1 MPRGARLDRPGTL
14 HHVIVRGIERRNIV
28 DDDLDRGN
36 WVARLGRVADE
47 TQTVIY
53 AWALMGNHA
62 HMLLRSGTGGVALFM
77 RRVLTG
83 HAVAYNR
90 RHRRHGHLFQ
100 NRYKSIICEEDA
112 YFTELVRYIHLNPL
126 RAGLVASLTQLD
138 RYPWCGHAVVLG
150 QRDHLWQDC
159 DYVLKWFGK
168 KVGPAKRAYRMFVEK
183 GIPQGQ
189 RPELVGGGLIRSLGG
204 WSAVKSIRRSGAEEK
219 GDARILG
226 SSEFVNQVIDEAD
239 RQVKHQLAG
248 EYLIGTAR
256 NIIRSSCKEHHVSTE
271 VLRNGSRRQAVSNL
285 RKHLALKLVNELGLS
300 LAETGRQLG
309 LTTSGVAQ
317 ILRRN
322 R

>member
-1 MPRGARLDRPGTL
+1 MPRGAGLDRPGTL

-36 WVARLGRVADE
+36 WVARVGRVADE

-248 EYLIGTAR
+248 EDLIGTAR
-256 NIIRSSCKEHHVSTE
+256 NIIRSRCKEHHVSTE